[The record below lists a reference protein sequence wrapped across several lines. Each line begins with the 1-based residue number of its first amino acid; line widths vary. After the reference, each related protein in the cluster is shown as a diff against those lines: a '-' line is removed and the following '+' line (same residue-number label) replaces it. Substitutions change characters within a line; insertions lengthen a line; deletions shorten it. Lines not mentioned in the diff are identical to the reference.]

1 MNAFSTVTA
10 TALLAAA
17 SVAGAQTAG
26 QMGAEN
32 SSPQAPGAQPQTDP
46 SAPGAASSPHQR
58 QMTGAGNPES
68 SATSPNGANPNAA
81 SSLHQREAL
90 GGSTTAELEAAQ
102 QAGATPATFVKT
114 AAEDGLTE
122 IALAKLA
129 ETRSSNSDIKQFA
142 QKMDRDHGQANAQLA
157 QLAHTKGLTV
167 PNELD
172 ERHQAMVT
180 AMSHKSGAAFDA
192 SYSEHT
198 AKAHANAVAMFE
210 SAAQSSDKDVAAW
223 ANKILPTLREH
234 QQMANNLEQQHGAKK
249 RTASAPNPSDR

>member
-32 SSPQAPGAQPQTDP
+32 SSPQASGAQTQTDP
-46 SAPGAASSPHQR
+46 SAASSPHQR
-58 QMTGAGNPES
+58 QTTGAGNTEA
-68 SATSPNGANPNAA
+68 SATSSNGANPNAA

-102 QAGATPATFVKT
+102 QAGTTPATFVKT

-129 ETRSSNSDIKQFA
+129 ETKSSNSDIKQFA
-142 QKMDRDHGQANAQLA
+142 QKMDQDHGQANAQLA

-172 ERHQAMVT
+172 KKHQAMVT

-192 SYSEHT
+192 SYSEHM
-198 AKAHANAVAMFE
+198 AKAHEKAVALFE
-210 SAAQSSDKDVAAW
+210 SAAQSSDKDVAAF
-223 ANKILPTLREH
+223 AHKMLPTLHEH
-234 QQMANNLEQQHGAKK
+234 QQMANNLEQHNGAK
-249 RTASAPNPSDR
+249 RTASAPNPPNR